1 MAHPWNGSRSRPN
14 VKEQIIKKKRKN
26 GFLLL
31 NNGRPTLV
39 LANKGIY
46 GRTTGGY
53 GKKEEQ
59 DKQQERIRV
68 TFD

>member
-1 MAHPWNGSRSRPN
+1 MMAHPWNGSRSRPN

-46 GRTTGGY
+46 GTTGGY
-53 GKKEEQ
+53 GKEKRRTQ
-59 DKQQERIRV
+59 TNSRRGLG
-68 TFD
+68 